1 MRRSAMLRAGLGGV
15 IGAGV
20 IIGIVATVVGAQP
33 ATVERTSA
41 AGSAPSIERDAEP
54 IAEGSL
60 DARRLHPTASPPTS
74 TPTQVELE
82 VADTPPEAPDTTLP
96 LDAAPDPVGAPDA
109 VPAPESTDAGD
120 ASFTAEQME
129 WLAFQQVVRDCMAGV
144 GQEYLYWEWWSG
156 VGTPGGM
163 PTHLVDDARVAWELA
178 LYGDSPGGADY
189 RWEDAGCWG
198 YAAELLGT
206 SN

>member
-1 MRRSAMLRAGLGGV
+1 MRRSAMWRAGLGGV

-20 IIGIVATVVGAQP
+20 IIGIVAAVAGAQP

-41 AGSAPSIERDAEP
+41 AGSAPSIERDAEQ
-54 IAEGSL
+54 IGEGSL
-60 DARRLHPTASPPTS
+60 DTRRLRPTASPPTS
-74 TPTQVELE
+74 TPMQVELE
-82 VADTPPEAPDTTLP
+82 AADTAAEAPDATLP
-96 LDAAPDPVGAPDA
+96 LDAAPAPEPDP
-109 VPAPESTDAGD
+109 VPAPESTGAED
-120 ASFTAEQME
+120 ASFTPEQAE

-163 PTHLVDDARVAWELA
+163 PTYLDGDARAAWELA

-206 SN
+206 SH

>member
-15 IGAGV
+15 IGAAV
-20 IIGIVATVVGAQP
+20 IIGVVAAVAGAQT

-41 AGSAPSIERDAEP
+41 ARSSPSIERDAEQ
-54 IAEGSL
+54 IAEGAL
-60 DARRLHPTASPPTS
+60 DARRLHPTTSPPT

-82 VADTPPEAPDTTLP
+82 AADAPAEADDATVPI
-96 LDAAPDPVGAPDA
+96 DAAPDPV
-109 VPAPESTDAGD
+109 PAPESTGTGD
-120 ASFTAEQME
+120 ASFTAEQTE

-163 PTHLVDDARVAWELA
+163 PTHLVDEARVAWELA

-198 YAAELLGT
+198 YTAELLGT

>member
-15 IGAGV
+15 IGAAV
-20 IIGIVATVVGAQP
+20 IIGIVAAVAGAQT

-41 AGSAPSIERDAEP
+41 ARSTPSIERDAEQ
-54 IAEGSL
+54 IAEGAL
-60 DARRLHPTASPPTS
+60 DARRLHQTTSPPST
-74 TPTQVELE
+74 TPTQVEL
-82 VADTPPEAPDTTLP
+82 VAAAAAGEADDATVPI
-96 LDAAPDPVGAPDA
+96 DAAPDPA
-109 VPAPESTDAGD
+109 PAPESNGTGD
-120 ASFTAEQME
+120 ASFTPEQSE

-163 PTHLVDDARVAWELA
+163 STQLVDEARVAWELA

-198 YAAELLGT
+198 YTAELLGT

>member
-15 IGAGV
+15 IGAAV
-20 IIGIVATVVGAQP
+20 IIGIVAAVAGAQT

-41 AGSAPSIERDAEP
+41 ARSSPSIERDAEQ
-54 IAEGSL
+54 IAEGAL
-60 DARRLHPTASPPTS
+60 DARRLHPTTSPPT

-82 VADTPPEAPDTTLP
+82 AA
-96 LDAAPDPVGAPDA
+96 DAASIGTV
-109 VPAPESTDAGD
+109 
-120 ASFTAEQME
+120 ASFTPEQTE

-163 PTHLVDDARVAWELA
+163 PTQLVDEARVAWELA

-198 YAAELLGT
+198 YTAELLGT

>member
-15 IGAGV
+15 IGAAV
-20 IIGIVATVVGAQP
+20 IIGIVAAVAGAQT

-41 AGSAPSIERDAEP
+41 ARSTPSIERDAEQ
-54 IAEGSL
+54 IAEGAL
-60 DARRLHPTASPPTS
+60 DARRLHQTTSPPST

-82 VADTPPEAPDTTLP
+82 AADAAGEADDATVPI
-96 LDAAPDPVGAPDA
+96 DAAPDPA
-109 VPAPESTDAGD
+109 PAPESNGTGD
-120 ASFTAEQME
+120 ASFTPEQTE

-163 PTHLVDDARVAWELA
+163 PTQLVDEARVAWELA

>member
-15 IGAGV
+15 IGAAV
-20 IIGIVATVVGAQP
+20 IIGIVAAVAGAQT

-41 AGSAPSIERDAEP
+41 ARSTPSIERDAEQ
-54 IAEGSL
+54 IAEGAL
-60 DARRLHPTASPPTS
+60 DARRLHQTTSPPST

-82 VADTPPEAPDTTLP
+82 AADAAGEADDATVPI
-96 LDAAPDPVGAPDA
+96 DAAPDPA
-109 VPAPESTDAGD
+109 PAPESNGTGD
-120 ASFTAEQME
+120 ASFTSEQTE

-163 PTHLVDDARVAWELA
+163 PTQLVDEARVAWELA

-198 YAAELLGT
+198 YTAELLGT